1 MWQQILSV
9 EDVLVASGSHPSVL
23 HFPAPPRQHMTM
35 EERVEELER
44 WAEAMVAPDFVSDLD
59 RQIHDFLIVE
69 WALSDSQVRS
79 LDQQLNDA
87 TRRIASV
94 EADFEGARN
103 DLRRLGVEREA
114 LLVDLEG
121 AKEQLAAT
129 TARLQETQE
138 RSAIAATR
146 IETIEERAGQIEDQL
161 DSVTQSRT
169 WRTRAAVLR
178 IPGLAWLARK
188 AGRAR
193 SR

>member
-1 MWQQILSV
+1 MPLAR
-9 EDVLVASGSHPSVL
+9 L
-23 HFPAPPRQHMTM
+23 PPWRPI
-35 EERVEELER
+35 EE
-44 WAEAMVAPDFVSDLD
+44 
-59 RQIHDFLIVE
+59 
-69 WALSDSQVRS
+69 
-79 LDQQLNDA
+79 
-87 TRRIASV
+87 
-94 EADFEGARN
+94 ARN

-129 TARLQETQE
+129 TARLQEAQE
-138 RSAIAATR
+138 LSAIAATR

-178 IPGLAWLARK
+178 NLGLAWLARK